1 MNRRSWSSQQPGPI
15 HLTDDPP
22 KDSPKRKVPP
32 VPKAALEEG
41 ILQLLASAAEM
52 QQRQDL
58 DSALQL
64 YQAAMEK
71 VKEHGLDRKRLF
83 TGTKKKPPP
92 LNVKTPLE
100 WCLHVGD
107 IPSAICLLGNAN
119 AALAELRTTV
129 SFERLEQLLD
139 AGANIEHRI
148 GPCGR
153 ALLLAEAAEGGQ
165 AGVRAA
171 LDHGASVTCMD
182 NNGDTALAL
191 ALANGQFQAGPIVAD
206 LLEAGANLN
215 TRNGQG
221 QPLFKVALANAQPEV
236 VAQIITSLFPL
247 TAEHRED
254 IQTWAADMPVHD
266 KTWSDRTCQVI
277 TLLLD
282 HGLNPNLHFQNLRY
296 QGKGTSSLLEL
307 AIQRQADVL
316 VVALLKHGAAP
327 NLDTTLLTGTLPTI
341 DIILSKLT
349 PLTNTHH
356 QQISAWIKTLHARPN
371 NWPERDREV
380 LKMLL
385 DFGLDPNLRRFAP
398 PHSPLIMCAAS
409 CGDNT
414 LLQNLIAHKAK
425 LDVKD
430 DEGNTPLMCAAQN
443 NHREVYDALKAT
455 GLNDSYFLF
464 GTVWGTYCS
473 H

>member
-1 MNRRSWSSQQPGPI
+1 MDAPRR
-15 HLTDDPP
+15 
-22 KDSPKRKVPP
+22 KMPP

-41 ILQLLASAAEM
+41 IIQLLASAAEM

-71 VKEHGLDRKRLF
+71 VKEHGLDSKRLF
-83 TGTKKKPPP
+83 SGTKKKPAP

-107 IPSAICLLGNAN
+107 IPSAVCLLGNAN

-129 SFERLEQLLD
+129 SLERLEQLLD

-153 ALLLAEAAEGGQ
+153 TLLLAEAAEGRQ

-191 ALANGQFQAGPIVAD
+191 ALANGQLQAGPIVED

-221 QPLFKVALANAQPEV
+221 QPLFKVALANAQPEIV
-236 VAQIITSLFPL
+236 GHIITALSPL
-247 TAEHRED
+247 TGEHKDQMKE
-254 IQTWAADMPVHD
+254 WAADLPVHD
-266 KTWSDRTCQVI
+266 KTWSSRNSEVLI
-277 TLLLD
+277 LLLD
-282 HGLNPNLHFQNLRY
+282 HDCNPNLHFQNVRY
-296 QGKGTSSLLEL
+296 QGKGTSSLLDL
-307 AIQRQADVL
+307 AIERQADQL
-316 VVALLKHGAAP
+316 VTALLEHGADP
-327 NLDTTLLTGTLPTI
+327 NLETALLHGTLSTI
-341 DIILSKLT
+341 DLILTKLT
-349 PLTNTHH
+349 PLTDTHR
-356 QQISAWIKTLHARPN
+356 QQMTAWIKTLHARSN
-371 NWPERDREV
+371 KWSERDREV
-380 LKMLL
+380 LKLLL
-385 DFGLDPNLRRFAP
+385 DFGLDPNLRRYSP
-398 PHSPLIMCAAS
+398 PRSPLVLCAAS
-409 CGDNT
+409 CGDIS
-414 LLQNLIAHKAK
+414 LLQKLMALKVA

-430 DEGNTPLMCAAQN
+430 DDGNTPLICAARN
-443 NHREVYDALKAT
+443 NHREVYDALRAA
-455 GLNDSYFLF
+455 GLNDNYFLF
-464 GTVWGTYCS
+464 GTVWS
-473 H
+473 HYVHFGAH